1 MFTIMF
7 IIMFIIMF
15 TSMFIIR
22 FTIMVTIGF
31 TITFSDNFTLSRL
44 CDLRRIVTWRCWCTA
59 LGCGLGDWCR
69 RDWCLAAAGAIGWAG
84 LLLGIVALR
93 WLGSLASLFRR
104 FRLKKL
110 APGLLELVLEPCL
123 AVQELKPCFYCTYVI
138 SFCTS
143 IITYVIFCTSISKP
157 FGKGI
162 VFHPVAAQLDACRAD
177 VEGCLKSRSRNA
189 SPRLLAADN
198 LERFIRAPFQFRL
211 FLPLLIY

>member
-31 TITFSDNFTLSRL
+31 AITFSDNFTLSRL

-84 LLLGIVALR
+84 LLLGIVALQ

-143 IITYVIFCTSISKP
+143 IITYVIVFLHIHKQAFWKRHCILSSCRPAWCMPCRCWGLLEIPFSKCQP
-157 FGKGI
+157 QTPCG
-162 VFHPVAAQLDACRAD
+162 R
-177 VEGCLKSRSRNA
+177 
-189 SPRLLAADN
+189 
-198 LERFIRAPFQFRL
+198 
-211 FLPLLIY
+211 